1 MVSEAIMKKLKTLAV
16 SDTGFIFDPA
26 TGSSYTLNETAAF
39 MFQLLKEG
47 RSEEEL
53 LQSLMAEYEVDLKTL
68 EFDFFDFL
76 NQLKYLGLVSRNHS
90 GDGV

>member
-26 TGSSYTLNETAAF
+26 TGSSYTLNETAAR

-47 RSEEEL
+47 RNEEEL
-53 LQSLMAEYEVDLKTL
+53 LHSLMAEYEVDLKTL
-68 EFDFFDFL
+68 EFDFFDFI
-76 NQLKYLGLVSRNHS
+76 NQLKYLGLVNRNLL
-90 GDGV
+90 DDQI